1 MAIEVDKRK
10 IDNTNTIYENVGKVI
25 NGDEK
30 SHYEINNYFINNS
43 KSYEML
49 TNKNN
54 YNEFY
59 KQYLN
64 KFDELDNY
72 MYHLVFPYVS
82 DKKYVFTSK
91 PLILGKKIVDWVFG
105 INEFPN
111 EELIEFYDMLK
122 LELDLNNQ

>member
-59 KQYLN
+59 KQ
-64 KFDELDNY
+64 
-72 MYHLVFPYVS
+72 
-82 DKKYVFTSK
+82 
-91 PLILGKKIVDWVFG
+91 
-105 INEFPN
+105 
-111 EELIEFYDMLK
+111 
-122 LELDLNNQ
+122 

>member
-25 NGDEK
+25 NGDEEN
-30 SHYEINNYFINNS
+30 HYEINNYFINNS

-59 KQYLN
+59 RQWNNNFY
-64 KFDELDNY
+64 NY
-72 MYHLVFPYVS
+72 FL
-82 DKKYVFTSK
+82 
-91 PLILGKKIVDWVFG
+91 
-105 INEFPN
+105 
-111 EELIEFYDMLK
+111 
-122 LELDLNNQ
+122 